1 MFCVKGNI
9 KEIKLA
15 EDITNYCK
23 ERSNFKFSNLTNLF
37 TFFCNYSQFLNF
49 KIINFLFHVIY
60 LSAKDFE
67 ITRYQFLKKSK
78 FIANYKVLL
87 VFLKFVHFVINF
99 TNNSFKMNSEKFFS
113 EKKILIQFL
122 IYYKFFFATIFL
134 NENYKYNNLLLQ
146 FNFKVYSNYLLYSI
160 FYFLR
165 LYTINLQD
173 LKATE
178 KVRQNEYSLPINL
191 DPKISQSFYNSNI
204 FNSKDLDNETITM
217 PKENI
222 PLSLLCSNRT
232 NFKTLEDAKFSVL
245 LNNIRYVYR
254 LKKRKKNSF
263 VILNKII
270 KQAVPLSR
278 IIYQR
283 RGRNLIPLM
292 TFVYSPDVRNSL
304 GLKYIL
310 NESKKTQGY
319 GSDSYEN
326 KLFISLLN
334 ILVSNKKEDFVYQS
348 DQNSDIRKE
357 AYSRGYFLKTLQAQV
372 KKF

>member
-1 MFCVKGNI
+1 VFCAKSNI
-9 KEIKLA
+9 KEIKSN
-15 EDITNYCK
+15 EDIINYCK

-37 TFFCNYSQFLNF
+37 TSFCNHNQFLNF
-49 KIINFLFHVIY
+49 KIINFFFHVIY

-67 ITRYQFLKKSK
+67 IIKYKSLKKSK
-78 FIANYKVLL
+78 FAANYKVSL
-87 VFLKFVHFVINF
+87 VFLKFVYFVITF

-113 EKKILIQFL
+113 EKKLLTQFL

-134 NENYKYNNLLLQ
+134 NENYKYTNLLLQ
-146 FNFKVYSNYLLYSI
+146 FNFKIYSNYLLYSI

-165 LYTINLQD
+165 LYTVSLQD
-173 LKATE
+173 LKTKE
-178 KVRQNEYSLPINL
+178 KVKQNDYSLPIHL
-191 DPKISQSFYNSNI
+191 DSKISQTFYTNNI
-204 FNSKDLDNETITM
+204 FNSKDLENKVITM
-217 PKENI
+217 SKENI
-222 PLSLLCSNRT
+222 PLSLFCSNRT
-232 NFKTLEDAKFSVL
+232 NFKTLEDAKFSIL
-245 LNNIRYVYR
+245 LNNIRYIYR

-270 KQAVPLSR
+270 KQAIPLSK

-292 TFVYSPDVRNSL
+292 TFVYSPDIRNSL
-304 GLKYIL
+304 GFKYIL

-319 GSDSYEN
+319 GSDSYES

-334 ILVSNKKEDFVYQS
+334 ILVSNKKDDFVYQS
-348 DQNSDIRKE
+348 DQNSDTRKE

>member
-1 MFCVKGNI
+1 MG
-9 KEIKLA
+9 
-15 EDITNYCK
+15 
-23 ERSNFKFSNLTNLF
+23 
-37 TFFCNYSQFLNF
+37 
-49 KIINFLFHVIY
+49 
-60 LSAKDFE
+60 
-67 ITRYQFLKKSK
+67 
-78 FIANYKVLL
+78 
-87 VFLKFVHFVINF
+87 
-99 TNNSFKMNSEKFFS
+99 

-191 DPKISQSFYNSNI
+191 DPKISQSFYNS
-204 FNSKDLDNETITM
+204 KDLDNETITM

-245 LNNIRYVYR
+245 LNNIRYVYK